1 MNVFLSLLRSRKF
14 WAAVLG
20 VVSVVLVNLGL
31 KELAPEQVTAITDA
45 ITWIVSALIAGVAVE
60 DAAQKR
66 SPK

>member
-45 ITWIVSALIAGVAVE
+45 ITWIISALIAGVAVE